1 MKQTNKTII
10 GSPEIKVE
18 YHGPFFIEIISII
31 GMQIKRHVA
40 AYKTARSKLFKLYL
54 ELAQNVAN
62 YSEDRFALYGN
73 QTVGIGKLTLLDRQS
88 SFVFCTENLVS
99 KTDALI
105 LYERCKLL
113 NQSAT
118 EDLRELKREMRRLDP
133 GIKYGARIG
142 LIQAVLISNN
152 PLTFSIKNI
161 DKQYSLFTI
170 AITIDKNQAS

>member
-1 MKQTNKTII
+1 MKEPNTNLI
-10 GSPEIKVE
+10 GSPEVKME
-18 YHGPFFIEIISII
+18 YHGPFFIEIISIL
-31 GMQIKRHVA
+31 GMQIKRQTQ

-54 ELAQNVAN
+54 ELSQNVAN
-62 YSEDRFALYGN
+62 YSEDRFLLRGN
-73 QTVGIGKLTLLDRQS
+73 QSVGVGRLVLKHSETT
-88 SFVFCTENLVS
+88 FCFATENLVKKS
-99 KTDALI
+99 DAII

-113 NQSAT
+113 NQSKP

-152 PLTFSIKNI
+152 PLAFTIKTI

-170 AITIDKNQAS
+170 AITIDKNQ